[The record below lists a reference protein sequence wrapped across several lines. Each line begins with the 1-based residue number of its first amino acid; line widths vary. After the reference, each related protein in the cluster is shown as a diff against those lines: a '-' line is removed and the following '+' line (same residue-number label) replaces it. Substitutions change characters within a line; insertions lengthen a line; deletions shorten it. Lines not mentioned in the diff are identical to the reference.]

1 LGGRRRPDEGYDE
14 DASAWRAAAAAATLT
29 PGVTEARSR
38 MGRAGSGGAAA
49 AARAAGR
56 GGLRRRRRGCGR
68 NGSRGLRGC
77 AETFKW

>member
-38 MGRAGSGGAAA
+38 GRSGGFRVVAS
-49 AARAAGR
+49 
-56 GGLRRRRRGCGR
+56 GGVDERTTYCG
-68 NGSRGLRGC
+68 GGG
-77 AETFKW
+77 A